1 MLILTGTVGEGD
13 VPHCRI
19 SVRNI
24 IGSRIEECLHY
35 FVQVLSGAPTA
46 VHLLLAVDPFTFKVG
61 SREHHINYLTET
73 ITNSWE
79 CHINGPAYCT
89 KSVDDPFVFER
100 GSTVAFE
107 ECCNAEITES
117 VADLFVPVEGSTAA
131 FDEYFDALHTP
142 GIN

>member
-1 MLILTGTVGEGD
+1 M
-13 VPHCRI
+13 
-19 SVRNI
+19 
-24 IGSRIEECLHY
+24 
-35 FVQVLSGAPTA
+35 
-46 VHLLLAVDPFTFKVG
+46 KVG
-61 SREHHINYLTET
+61 SRECHSNGPAEAA
-73 ITNSWE
+73 NNRWE
-79 CHINGPAYCT
+79 YHINGPAELT

-131 FDEYFDALHTP
+131 FDEHFDALHTP